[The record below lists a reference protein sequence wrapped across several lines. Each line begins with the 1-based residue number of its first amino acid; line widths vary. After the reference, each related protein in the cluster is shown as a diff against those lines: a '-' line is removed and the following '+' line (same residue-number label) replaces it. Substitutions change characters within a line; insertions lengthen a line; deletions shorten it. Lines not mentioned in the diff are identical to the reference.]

1 MIEPWFK
8 LTWFDFRL
16 SINIKNSII
25 IIKTRVVPQLWSI
38 VCSICIH
45 GNKMDFFFFPRNLRL
60 FPTSYSI
67 SFAMWKWASLYPEST
82 GLDLAEIPVTKAAL
96 PDYGSIQIL
105 FFCQIRLFRAPA
117 SACAFPTGNSSG
129 KDYCFFLVIRA
140 SRIIGRCLWVLTLL
154 QQLLTCSHSQQWKM
168 L

>member
-25 IIKTRVVPQLWSI
+25 IIKTRVVPQLWSV

-45 GNKMDFFFFPRNLRL
+45 GNKMDFFFSQKPETVSNLIQHILCHVEMGL
-60 FPTSYSI
+60 FVP
-67 SFAMWKWASLYPEST
+67 WEHWT
-82 GLDLAEIPVTKAAL
+82 GLGRDSRDESRAAWL
-96 PDYGSIQIL
+96 WFHSDSL
-105 FFCQIRLFRAPA
+105 LLFRALA